1 MEHCIFRG
9 KIYEQQTRVLLNLGQ
24 QKKPR
29 MDDQDSYS
37 TKIKGPLP
45 GFWIWASFQKQSPL
59 IEGEAVSSGRRT
71 L

>member
-45 GFWIWASFQKQSPL
+45 GFWI
-59 IEGEAVSSGRRT
+59 
-71 L
+71 